1 MAELLINQTNYNNK
15 HKQNKTSKWVW
26 PHKKGFLVQK
36 ANVHTGSHAWSC
48 MSNLMLLPE
57 GEEK

>member
-1 MAELLINQTNYNNK
+1 MCNANL
-15 HKQNKTSKWVW
+15 KWVL
-26 PHKKGFLVQK
+26 PHCAKKGFLVQK